1 MSLCLKIILLL
12 YGWTLYDWK
21 QINELPIKSAVR
33 ALNTD
38 VLRLIYSL
46 ELRQTVKEDEDEDGN
61 LRQSNQPW
69 LVKQD
74 ISRKG
79 RQCDHQL
86 KY

>member
-1 MSLCLKIILLL
+1 MSFISKVL
-12 YGWTLYDWK
+12 
-21 QINELPIKSAVR
+21 SS

-38 VLRLIYSL
+38 VLRPMYSL
-46 ELRQTVKEDEDEDGN
+46 GLRQTVEEDEDEDVT

-79 RQCDHQL
+79 GPCDHQL